1 MNLIKNLTITYF
13 IMSLKSEPK
22 ISTITISTQLPYCK
36 LNLTNIGKYLNI
48 DDQVI
53 GLKYN
58 YADLS
63 IMKGKYSTS
72 IYKKAKNKN
81 IDKIKKTL
89 FYNQITIILNNNGN
103 NVNVKLFGNGSLHLT
118 GCKSENEGVDITKTI
133 YYKLKS
139 IIDKKDVILLT
150 KDENGVLIDK
160 DKLVYSYKI
169 NKTKTGKEQEQGT
182 LSTNLGTLPTNLGT
196 LPTNVEDD
204 IGTYNIIG
212 YKKDNSKYIINKKE
226 YTIDHK
232 TKMFIS
238 TKIEKKRQR
247 SIINF
252 KGENIG
258 YSQIEL
264 FKNRNKFYKKN
275 VNIYID
281 TSNNFI
287 YYNNS
292 ILIGK
297 IEYHIDENKVN
308 IKDNTQDLL
317 EIEYSCNPFE
327 NNKDNLDKLDKLI
340 KEQSDKKQ
348 SDKLIKENLAF
359 FKNKIDFN
367 INCINVYFTINY
379 EINRQRLYEQLLK
392 LNFICKYNPESY
404 SGIKLIYKI
413 SLNEK
418 IEGNTKGNTKG
429 ICFCSNKC
437 TCTNITFLIFQTGNI
452 ITTGFKK
459 IEQIKEIIN
468 HFMFISNSLK
478 TIVQRKIL

>member
-1 MNLIKNLTITYF
+1 MTQ
-13 IMSLKSEPK
+13 LKSEPK
-22 ISTITISTQLPYCK
+22 ISTITISTQLPYCQ
-36 LNLTNIGKYLNI
+36 LNLTNIGKYLSI
-48 DDQVI
+48 DDQII
-53 GLKYN
+53 GIKYN

-72 IYKKAKNKN
+72 IYKKAKHKN

-118 GCKSENEGVDITKTI
+118 GCKSEDEGVDITKTI

-160 DKLVYSYKI
+160 DKLVYSY
-169 NKTKTGKEQEQGT
+169 N
-182 LSTNLGTLPTNLGT
+182 S
-196 LPTNVEDD
+196 
-204 IGTYNIIG
+204 YNIIG

-226 YTIDHK
+226 YIIDHK

-258 YSQIEL
+258 FSKIEL

-275 VNIYID
+275 INIYID
-281 TSNNFI
+281 PTNNFI
-287 YYNNS
+287 YYNNT

-297 IEYHIDENKVN
+297 IDYNIDKDK
-308 IKDNTQDLL
+308 IIDIDNTQDVL
-317 EIEYSCNPFE
+317 EIEYSCNPF
-327 NNKDNLDKLDKLI
+327 NWACNDNKDKLDKLI
-340 KEQSDKKQ
+340 KEGTLPSNDIITLPSNDVTGTLPCSFKK
-348 SDKLIKENLAF
+348 
-359 FKNKIDFN
+359 KIDFN
-367 INCINVYFTINY
+367 INCINVYFTIDY
-379 EINRQRLYEQLLK
+379 EINRQRLYEQLVK
-392 LNFICKYNPESY
+392 LNYICKYNPESY

-413 SLNEK
+413 NLNEQK
-418 IEGNTKGNTKG
+418 SGNVVRRQGTSNDDGVRRQGTG
-429 ICFCSNKC
+429 TCICSDKC

-452 ITTGFKK
+452 ITMGFKK
-459 IEQIKEIIN
+459 TEQIKEIID
-468 HFMFISNSLK
+468 HFLVVCNSLK
-478 TIVQRKIL
+478 TIIEKKKFL

>member
-1 MNLIKNLTITYF
+1 
-13 IMSLKSEPK
+13 MSLKSEPK
-22 ISTITISTQLPYCK
+22 ISTITISTQLPYCQ

-196 LPTNVEDD
+196 LQTNLGILPTNVEND

-238 TKIEKKRQR
+238 TKIE
-247 SIINF
+247 INF
-252 KGENIG
+252 I
-258 YSQIEL
+258 
-264 FKNRNKFYKKN
+264 KK
-275 VNIYID
+275 
-281 TSNNFI
+281 
-287 YYNNS
+287 
-292 ILIGK
+292 
-297 IEYHIDENKVN
+297 
-308 IKDNTQDLL
+308 
-317 EIEYSCNPFE
+317 
-327 NNKDNLDKLDKLI
+327 
-340 KEQSDKKQ
+340 
-348 SDKLIKENLAF
+348 
-359 FKNKIDFN
+359 
-367 INCINVYFTINY
+367 
-379 EINRQRLYEQLLK
+379 
-392 LNFICKYNPESY
+392 
-404 SGIKLIYKI
+404 
-413 SLNEK
+413 
-418 IEGNTKGNTKG
+418 
-429 ICFCSNKC
+429 
-437 TCTNITFLIFQTGNI
+437 
-452 ITTGFKK
+452 
-459 IEQIKEIIN
+459 
-468 HFMFISNSLK
+468 M
-478 TIVQRKIL
+478 

>member
-1 MNLIKNLTITYF
+1 
-13 IMSLKSEPK
+13 MSLKSEPK
-22 ISTITISTQLPYCK
+22 ISTITISTQLPYCQ

-48 DDQVI
+48 DNEIV

-169 NKTKTGKEQEQGT
+169 NEDKDG
-182 LSTNLGTLPTNLGT
+182 
-196 LPTNVEDD
+196 NV
-204 IGTYNIIG
+204 IIG

-264 FKNRNKFYKKN
+264 FKNRNKFYKRN

-340 KEQSDKKQ
+340 KEQS
-348 SDKLIKENLAF
+348 
-359 FKNKIDFN
+359 
-367 INCINVYFTINY
+367 
-379 EINRQRLYEQLLK
+379 EQVNK
-392 LNFICKYNPESY
+392 LNKV
-404 SGIKLIYKI
+404 
-413 SLNEK
+413 
-418 IEGNTKGNTKG
+418 
-429 ICFCSNKC
+429 
-437 TCTNITFLIFQTGNI
+437 TN
-452 ITTGFKK
+452 
-459 IEQIKEIIN
+459 
-468 HFMFISNSLK
+468 
-478 TIVQRKIL
+478 

>member
-1 MNLIKNLTITYF
+1 
-13 IMSLKSEPK
+13 MSLKSEPK
-22 ISTITISTQLPYCK
+22 ISTITISTQLPYCQ

-48 DDQVI
+48 DDQII
-53 GLKYN
+53 GIKYN

-89 FYNQITIILNNNGN
+89 FYNQITIILNNDGN

-118 GCKSENEGVDITKTI
+118 GCKSENEGADITRTI

-160 DKLVYSYKI
+160 DKLVYSYK
-169 NKTKTGKEQEQGT
+169 
-182 LSTNLGTLPTNLGT
+182 
-196 LPTNVEDD
+196 TNVGDGKCKD
-204 IGTYNIIG
+204 NVGDGNVIIG
-212 YKKDNSKYIINKKE
+212 YKKDNNKYIINKKE

-258 YSQIEL
+258 FSKIEL

-275 VNIYID
+275 INIYID
-281 TSNNFI
+281 PINDFI
-287 YYNNS
+287 YYNNT

-297 IEYHIDENKVN
+297 IDYNIDKDKIIN
-308 IKDNTQDLL
+308 IDNTQDVL
-317 EIEYSCNPFE
+317 EIEYSCNPF
-327 NNKDNLDKLDKLI
+327 NWSCDDNKDNLDKLI
-340 KEQSDKKQ
+340 KEGNVVDVIGRQDCSFKK
-348 SDKLIKENLAF
+348 
-359 FKNKIDFN
+359 KIDFN
-367 INCINVYFTINY
+367 VNCINVYFTIDY
-379 EINRQRLYEQLLK
+379 EINRQRLYEQLVK
-392 LNFICKYNPESY
+392 LNYICKYKPESY

-413 SLNEK
+413 NLNNQDTLSTNVGDGK
-418 IEGNTKGNTKG
+418 DTLPTNGKGTC
-429 ICFCSNKC
+429 ICSDKC

-459 IEQIKEIIN
+459 TEQIKEITD
-468 HFMFISNSLK
+468 HFLLICNSLK
-478 TIVQRKIL
+478 TIIEKKKFL